1 MVFIGN
7 NSHQQK
13 ENSQK
18 QILQGPVVVT
28 RNPCFHPG
36 DIRTLTAV
44 DLPALHELKNVI
56 VFPMQEPRP
65 HPMEMSGGDLDGD
78 TFWISSNPN
87 LIFSKNEKPFD
98 YQDQEDQANNET
110 KSLINVQYTIQNVCD
125 FFGEYIAADNLGL
138 IANRHLAFADQ
149 LKEGVKHDKC
159 LQLARMHSVA
169 VDFAKRGISAP
180 RLTSELR
187 PLMYPHYMEK
197 KDKESYQS
205 KTVLGLI
212 YDKVANYSSNLYI
225 NQEYEIEATS
235 AFPYRSFFVNGS
247 DAYMRDARIIKGEYD
262 RDLKRLMRQYRIINE
277 AEVVSGYIL
286 RFTSKQYA
294 KETKILFDLRNE
306 ITHAY
311 RVIQEK
317 HLHLFWEEFYQVTDE
332 SQDEQVKWSEASKKL
347 TWKSQIDTLEFYE
360 KLSVMEEAKKKASA
374 WFHATYEPWIIK
386 INKYR
391 KSQKKKPSLFTNNQQ
406 TEEPKRFDDLLSFAW
421 IVYPVLMKIYEE
433 TQNNAESNS
442 KRKKKKKN
450 KEKDIPIVPK
460 NNDA

>member
-1 MVFIGN
+1 
-7 NSHQQK
+7 
-13 ENSQK
+13 
-18 QILQGPVVVT
+18 
-28 RNPCFHPG
+28 
-36 DIRTLTAV
+36 
-44 DLPALHELKNVI
+44 
-56 VFPMQEPRP
+56 
-65 HPMEMSGGDLDGD
+65 
-78 TFWISSNPN
+78 
-87 LIFSKNEKPFD
+87 
-98 YQDQEDQANNET
+98 
-110 KSLINVQYTIQNVCD
+110 
-125 FFGEYIAADNLGL
+125 
-138 IANRHLAFADQ
+138 
-149 LKEGVKHDKC
+149 
-159 LQLARMHSVA
+159 
-169 VDFAKRGISAP
+169 
-180 RLTSELR
+180 
-187 PLMYPHYMEK
+187 
-197 KDKESYQS
+197 
-205 KTVLGLI
+205 
-212 YDKVANYSSNLYI
+212 
-225 NQEYEIEATS
+225 
-235 AFPYRSFFVNGS
+235 
-247 DAYMRDARIIKGEYD
+247 MRDARIIKGEYD